1 MSRFYFLIVF
11 IVFFIGL
18 PQAVFSDTGKAL
30 FSRHCSS
37 CHGEKGQG
45 GKGPALRKEG
55 LLVTVDLQYFENTMR
70 YGRPLS
76 GCPSLENK
84 LDGDERTEIARYI
97 KGWQKGKMIDAP
109 THSVVPSDNKKGRDL
124 FPICG
129 GCHGLKGEGAMGPPL
144 LDLGL
149 LKSISDTVLRRTIM
163 YGRPGTPMKGFL
175 KGQKGLAFLSEKDID
190 DLIAYIRFRQE
201 EIEKN

>member
-97 KGWQKGKMIDAP
+97 KNWQKGNMIDAP

-129 GCHGLKGEGAMGPPL
+129 GCHGLKGEGAMGPP
-144 LDLGL
+144 
-149 LKSISDTVLRRTIM
+149 
-163 YGRPGTPMKGFL
+163 
-175 KGQKGLAFLSEKDID
+175 
-190 DLIAYIRFRQE
+190 
-201 EIEKN
+201 